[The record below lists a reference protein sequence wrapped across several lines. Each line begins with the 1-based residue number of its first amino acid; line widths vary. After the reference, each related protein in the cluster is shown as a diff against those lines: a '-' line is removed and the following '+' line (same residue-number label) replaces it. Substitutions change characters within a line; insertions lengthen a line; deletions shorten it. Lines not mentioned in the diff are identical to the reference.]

1 MTVLPLT
8 FAPDPIFS
16 EKIALEEKVTPELIA
31 LAKDLHETIIDE
43 KAVGISAN
51 MVGIS
56 KNIIVIDMQD
66 EDQPPHITMIN
77 PVVTKSSEDTQS
89 FTEASICFRG
99 ISAKITRPSGI
110 TVSYLDLDGKKQ
122 SLEAEGYFSTVI
134 QHEIDYLNGI
144 TFLDYVST
152 VRRGLLIKK
161 MKKHNKKA

>member
-1 MTVLPLT
+1 MTILPLT

-16 EKIALEEKVTPELIA
+16 EKVSLEKKVTPELVA
-31 LAKDLHETIIDE
+31 LAGDLHDTIIDE

-66 EDQPPHITMIN
+66 ENQPPHIAMIN
-77 PVVTKSSEDTQS
+77 PTITKTSDETQS

-99 ISAKITRPSGI
+99 ISAKVTRPSKVTI
-110 TVSYLDLDGKKQ
+110 SYLDLEGEKKI
-122 SLEAEGYFSTVI
+122 LEADGYFATVI

-144 TFLDYVST
+144 IFLDYVSS

>member
-1 MTVLPLT
+1 MTILPLT

-16 EKIALEEKVTPELIA
+16 EKVALEKEVTPELTA
-31 LAKDLHETIIDE
+31 LASDLHDTIIDE

-66 EDQPPHITMIN
+66 ENQPPHIAMIN
-77 PVVTKSSEDTQS
+77 PRITKSSEETQS

-99 ISAKITRPSGI
+99 ISAKVTRPSKI
-110 TVSYLDLDGKKQ
+110 TVSYLDLEGSEKT
-122 SLEAEGYFSTVI
+122 LEADGYFATVI

-144 TFLDYVST
+144 IFLDYVSS